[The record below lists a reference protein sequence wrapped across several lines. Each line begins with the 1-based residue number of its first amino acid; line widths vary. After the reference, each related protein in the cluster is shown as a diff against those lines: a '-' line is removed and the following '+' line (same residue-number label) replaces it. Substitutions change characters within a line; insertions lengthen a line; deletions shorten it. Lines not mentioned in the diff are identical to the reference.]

1 MRLSLQQAAATRR
14 VVRETAGEDAEVYLF
29 GSRLLDGEKGGDVD
43 LLVVV
48 PREIENPALLIARLE
63 ARISRA
69 LHGRRVDVIV
79 KAPNL
84 KQLPIH
90 EIALSQGQRL

>member
-1 MRLSLQQAAATRR
+1 MRLNQRQIETIRR

-29 GSRLLDGEKGGDVD
+29 GSRLLDEERGGDVD
-43 LLVVV
+43 LLVNI
-48 PREIENPALLIARLE
+48 PRAVDNPALLIARLE
-63 ARISRA
+63 ARIFRA
-69 LHGRRVDVIV
+69 LDGRKVDVIL

-90 EIALSQGQRL
+90 EVALAQGRRL

>member
-1 MRLSLQQAAATRR
+1 MRLSLQQAAAIRR

-29 GSRLLDGEKGGDVD
+29 GSRLLDEEKGGDVD

-48 PREIENPALLIARLE
+48 PREIGNPALLIARLE

-69 LHGRRVDVIV
+69 LDGRRVDVIV

-90 EIALSQGQRL
+90 EIALSQEQRL

>member
-1 MRLSLQQAAATRR
+1 MRLSLQQAAAIRR

-29 GSRLLDGEKGGDVD
+29 GSRLLDREKGGDVD

-69 LHGRRVDVIV
+69 LDGRRVDVIV